1 MSNQSLAISAETAR
15 KGPGRGASSLMS
27 RAGIRNQ
34 ESRAKSQ
41 RQEQSKARGRD
52 WSRAGARLEWN
63 WSKAEKKAGMGAIAA
78 AGVSIEQ
85 SMTGRCCWI

>member
-1 MSNQSLAISAETAR
+1 
-15 KGPGRGASSLMS
+15 MS

-34 ESRAKSQ
+34 ESEPRVRETGA
-41 RQEQSKARGRD
+41 EQSKARGWD

-78 AGVSIEQ
+78 AGVSTEQ